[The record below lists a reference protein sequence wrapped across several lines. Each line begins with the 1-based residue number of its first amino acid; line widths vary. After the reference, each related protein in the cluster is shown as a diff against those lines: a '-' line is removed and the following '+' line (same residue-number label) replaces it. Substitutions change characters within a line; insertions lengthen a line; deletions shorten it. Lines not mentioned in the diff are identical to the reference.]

1 MLFVNYVTSYVL
13 RNFFLLK
20 FISKTHLYGP
30 TNKKIIWDHKLQC
43 KSGEVEVIHGI
54 EMDSWS
60 YFQAL
65 RMKDDFGYKG
75 KLKLWWK
82 NQSCIFENG
91 LRKIVLDTHA
101 TEMGSYE

>member
-1 MLFVNYVTSYVL
+1 MG
-13 RNFFLLK
+13 R
-20 FISKTHLYGP
+20 
-30 TNKKIIWDHKLQC
+30 
-43 KSGEVEVIHGI
+43 
-54 EMDSWS
+54 WS

-65 RMKDDFGYKG
+65 RMKEEFGYKG